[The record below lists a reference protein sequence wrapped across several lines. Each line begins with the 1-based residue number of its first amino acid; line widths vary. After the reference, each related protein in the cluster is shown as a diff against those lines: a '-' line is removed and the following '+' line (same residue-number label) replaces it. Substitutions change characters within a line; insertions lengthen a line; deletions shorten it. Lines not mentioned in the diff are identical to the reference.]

1 MALRGIYTIPAGW
14 PFVDALAAGI
24 LDEIGPDPAAL
35 ADVTILL
42 PTRRA
47 VRSLREAFLRLS
59 DGKPLLLPRMT
70 PLGDIDE
77 DELLIAN
84 TDELS
89 GGGLDVPPAISG
101 LRRQL
106 LLARLV
112 RKAQP
117 DMPVEQ
123 AAMLALE
130 LGRLIDRV
138 RTERLSFDRLGDIV
152 PEEHAEHWQQT
163 LEFLKI
169 VTQHWPAILADEGA
183 LDAADRRNRLLA
195 SEAERWRAHPPSGLV
210 IAAGSTGSIPATADL
225 LAVIPTLPRG
235 VLVLPGLDPT
245 VSPDVAAS
253 ALEDAQHPQ
262 HGMLRL
268 LAHLDEPI
276 SRVTLW
282 PTQPARITHPDRA
295 GLLSEIMRPAD
306 TTKAWRDIA
315 RPSGAALAD
324 VSRIDCPGADEE
336 ARVIALLMRGTL
348 ETPGHTAA
356 LVTPDRTLA
365 RRVAAE
371 LRRWQIE
378 IDDSAGHPLATT
390 PIGAFLRLA
399 AELVAQDFAPI
410 SVLALAKHPLA
421 ACGMAPSA
429 VRRLVRRLEISTLRG
444 PRPAPGL
451 AGLRSALAA
460 SRAKDDSALKG
471 LLDALEHASAPFSEL
486 IAQPSAAFSDLVS
499 AHIAMAEALAC
510 SDEQSGAHRLWHGDA
525 GEAAASFV
533 AEAIEAASALG
544 DIPPRSYAGLIDA
557 LLGGR
562 VVRPSYGAH
571 PRLFIWG
578 LLEARLQHADVMI
591 LGGLNEGTWPPDGE
605 ADPWMSRPMRKAFGL
620 PPPERR
626 IGLTA
631 HDFAQAYA
639 AAEVVLTRAARVD
652 GTPTVPSR
660 WLVKMEKILDK
671 FQLHPEE
678 YSERTARQWL
688 YWQALLDAPDP
699 NREIRTDRRPAPKP
713 PIAARPR
720 QLSVTQIET
729 WMRDPYAIYARHILR
744 LRELDPIDTAP
755 DRADY
760 GTIIHR
766 ILDEFIRQHPQTL
779 PPDVFEKLSALGEK
793 KFAEQSVPPGVRAFW
808 WPRFLRIARWIAE
821 SEPERR
827 LGLAGI
833 ASEVS
838 GELTVDGP
846 AGPFKVTAIADR
858 IDRMDD
864 GSLQIFDYK
873 TGAAPSAKEVAA
885 GFAPQLPLEA
895 MIAMAGGFPGIKGGD
910 ISKLSFLRLSGG
922 NPAGEEKPA
931 ASKETDP
938 QTLAEEARA
947 GLIGL
952 VASFDWEDT
961 PYEARPRPD
970 MAPRYSAYEHLARVK
985 EWAAGNDGEGGET

>member
-24 LDEIGPDPAAL
+24 LAEIGPDPEAL
-35 ADVTILL
+35 AGVTILL

-59 DGKPLLLPRMT
+59 DGRPLLLPRMT

-77 DELLIAN
+77 DELAIAGGE
-84 TDELS
+84 DIA
-89 GGGLDVPPAISG
+89 GGLDIPPAISG

-112 RKAQP
+112 RKAQG

-138 RTERLSFDRLGDIV
+138 LTERLSFDRLAEIV
-152 PEEHAEHWQQT
+152 PEEHAEHWQHT
-163 LEFLKI
+163 VEFLKI
-169 VTQHWPAILADEGA
+169 VTRLWPDLLTAEGA
-183 LDAADRRNRLLA
+183 IDAADRRNRLLA
-195 SEAERWRAHPPSGLV
+195 AEAERWNAHPPDGLV

-225 LAVIPTLPRG
+225 LAVIATLPRG
-235 VLVLPGLDPT
+235 VLVLPGFDPT
-245 VSPDVAAS
+245 ITADTAAA
-253 ALEDAQHPQ
+253 ALDDAQHPQ

-268 LAHLDEPI
+268 LVRLDEPT
-276 SRVTLW
+276 SRVKTW

-295 GLLSEIMRPAD
+295 ALLAEVMRPAE
-306 TTKAWRDIA
+306 TTRAWRDLA
-315 RPSGAALAD
+315 TPSMQSLID
-324 VSRIDCPGADEE
+324 VTRIDCPGADDE
-336 ARVIALLMRGTL
+336 ARTIALLMRETL
-348 ETPGHTAA
+348 ERPGRTAA

-371 LRRWQIE
+371 LRRWDIE
-378 IDDSAGHPLATT
+378 IDDSAGHPLATAPAGT
-390 PIGAFLRLA
+390 FLRLA
-399 AELVAQDFAPI
+399 AELIAQDFAP
-410 SVLALAKHPLA
+410 VALLALGKHPLT
-421 ACGMAPSA
+421 ACGMAPAA
-429 VRRLVRRLEISTLRG
+429 VRRLIRRIEIAVLRG
-444 PRPAPGL
+444 PRPSPGIG
-451 AGLRSALAA
+451 GLRGAIAA
-460 SRAKDDSALKG
+460 TRLAKDDEIRR
-471 LLDALEHASAPFSEL
+471 LLDHLEAACAPMTLLSKQSKGSFAEL
-486 IAQPSAAFSDLVS
+486 VAAHVR
-499 AHIAMAEALAC
+499 MAEALAG
-510 SDEQSGAHRLWHGDA
+510 SDGESGAHRLWSRDA

-544 DIPPRSYAGLIDA
+544 EIAPSSYPGLIDA
-557 LLGGR
+557 LIGGR

-571 PRLFIWG
+571 PRLSIWG

-631 HDFAQAYA
+631 HDFAQAFA
-639 AAEVVLTRAARVD
+639 APEVVLTRATRVD

-660 WLVKMEKILDK
+660 WLIKLEKILVK
-671 FQLHPEE
+671 FGLFTDERGAQHWLH
-678 YSERTARQWL
+678 
-688 YWQALLDAPDP
+688 WQAMLDAPD
-699 NREIRTDRRPAPKP
+699 RTVPASRADRRPAPKP
-713 PIAARPR
+713 PVATRPR

-729 WMRDPYAIYARHILR
+729 WMRDPYAIYARHILK
-744 LRELDPIDTAP
+744 LRELEPIDAAP

-760 GTIIHR
+760 GTIIHG
-766 ILDEFIRQHPQTL
+766 ILDEFNRLYPKSL
-779 PPDVFEKLSALGEK
+779 PADVFTTLQKLGEAR
-793 KFAEQSVPPGVRAFW
+793 FATPSIPPGVRAFW
-808 WPRFLRIARWIAE
+808 QPRFERIARWFAE
-821 SEPERR
+821 TEAERR
-827 LGLAGI
+827 TGLETI
-833 ASEVS
+833 SSEVT
-838 GELTVDGP
+838 GALKIDGP
-846 AGPFKVTAIADR
+846 AGVFTLTAIADR
-858 IDRMDD
+858 IDRMSD

-873 TGAAPSAKEVAA
+873 TGAVPGTREVAA

-895 MIAMAGGFPGIKGGD
+895 AIAQAGGFANVTGGEVT
-910 ISKLSFLRLSGG
+910 KLSFLRLSGG

-931 ASKETDP
+931 AAKDTDP
-938 QTLAEEARA
+938 ATLVTEARE
-947 GLIGL
+947 GLQHL
-952 VASFDWEDT
+952 VALFDRDDT

-985 EWAAGNDGEGGET
+985 EWAAGTDGEGGEG